1 MIKVIAIGNILL
13 SDDGIGVKVLENLEK
28 DLKNF
33 SDNIQVIIGET
44 DCYYCL
50 DNIEGED
57 FLIILDSTY
66 FGIESG
72 SVIVLTLEE
81 CDEYMKSFI
90 TAHEDSLINILRRQY
105 REVKGYLIGIEIAE
119 IGFSLELSTIL
130 QERFQEIC
138 LIIKEK
144 IKDILYLQGAKTR
157 GLGSEN

>member
-1 MIKVIAIGNILL
+1 MIKVIGIGNILL
-13 SDDGIGVKVLENLEK
+13 SDDGIGIKVLENLEK
-28 DLKNF
+28 DLEEI
-33 SDNIQVIIGET
+33 SDNIKIIIGET

-50 DNIEGED
+50 DNIEEED

-66 FGIESG
+66 LGIEPG
-72 SVIVLTLEE
+72 SVTVLTLEE

-105 REVKGYLIGIEIAE
+105 RDVKGYLIGIEIAE
-119 IGFSLELSTIL
+119 IGFSLELSMVL
-130 QERFQEIC
+130 QEKFQEIC

-157 GLGSEN
+157 ALGSEN

>member
-66 FGIESG
+66 FGIEPG